1 MIMVKNFPELK
12 EDINFQIEEAHQVL
26 NRMNTGYI
34 TVNCK
39 IPKIKNKEEKI
50 NCREWNI
57 TDCKLFIGNNGG
69 QKAIE

>member
-1 MIMVKNFPELK
+1 MVKNFPELK
-12 EDINFQIEEAHQVL
+12 EDINVQTEEAHQAL

-39 IPKIKNKEEKI
+39 IPKIKNREEKI
-50 NCREWNI
+50 NCREWNNY
-57 TDCKLFIGNNGG
+57 KLFIDKNGG